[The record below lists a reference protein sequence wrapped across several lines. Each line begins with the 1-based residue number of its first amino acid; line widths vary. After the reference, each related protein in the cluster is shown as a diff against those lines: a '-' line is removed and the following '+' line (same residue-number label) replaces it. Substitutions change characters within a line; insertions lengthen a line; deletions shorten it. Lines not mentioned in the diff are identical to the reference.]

1 MDSLVDSELLE
12 IIDNNK
18 KINVLTSALAPMTKE
33 SFVIAGFTFK
43 SIHYE
48 NTLAISLIHEAHF
61 VSFRLFQPAFTCLKS
76 TIEISDQRM
85 ISTPFFINNQKFE
98 QSPQKSLIC

>member
-1 MDSLVDSELLE
+1 MV
-12 IIDNNK
+12 
-18 KINVLTSALAPMTKE
+18 
-33 SFVIAGFTFK
+33 GFTFK

-85 ISTPFFINNQKFE
+85 ISTPFFLLTIKNLNNRPKN
-98 QSPQKSLIC
+98 L